1 MILFYKTYP
10 GSGGYKI
17 KFHVIFNQCCISISP
32 ENVKKPLVF
41 LRFQGILKWNT
52 GMKGAI
58 FYLLLLVSLEFIP
71 LKSASKT
78 ALEISMAER
87 IIVIPNYH

>member
-58 FYLLLLVSLEFIP
+58 FYLLLLVSLSSFHENQHQKQLWKFQW
-71 LKSASKT
+71 LK
-78 ALEISMAER
+78 E
-87 IIVIPNYH
+87 